1 MSEAGGAGPGGGG
14 AGAGLGA
21 LHPPPPA
28 PPPAPPQGS
37 PGAAAG
43 GSGACG
49 PATAVAAAGTA
60 EGPGG
65 GGSARI
71 AVKKAQL
78 RSAPRAKKLEKL
90 GVYSACKVRARRPA
104 RPRGRGRARGTPS
117 PSRPR
122 LPPGAAAPRKCCCRP
137 RPISCFSDQSAVG
150 WEGGIAGTE
159 SLSFPLEGVAS
170 ASELLGCP
178 GALLLCRSSSEAP
191 PREWSGA
198 KATSFG
204 GPECPPLP
212 EPHWAELGG
221 RSEAG
226 IGFWTP
232 GALGTRRGGL
242 RGLGGAAPS

>member
-21 LHPPPPA
+21 LPPPPPA

-37 PGAAAG
+37 PGAAAAAAG

-90 GVYSACKVRARRPA
+90 GVYSACKLRAPRRPLA
-104 RPRGRGRARGTPS
+104 ADPDVGVVLPGWEHCPRPRGRLALRCQQ
-117 PSRPR
+117 R
-122 LPPGAAAPRKCCCRP
+122 L
-137 RPISCFSDQSAVG
+137 CFDRVTA
-150 WEGGIAGTE
+150 EGGGDLA
-159 SLSFPLEGVAS
+159 LS
-170 ASELLGCP
+170 
-178 GALLLCRSSSEAP
+178 AP
-191 PREWSGA
+191 
-198 KATSFG
+198 
-204 GPECPPLP
+204 
-212 EPHWAELGG
+212 
-221 RSEAG
+221 
-226 IGFWTP
+226 
-232 GALGTRRGGL
+232 
-242 RGLGGAAPS
+242 AACG

>member
-14 AGAGLGA
+14 AGAGAGAGLGA
-21 LHPPPPA
+21 LPLQPPA

-37 PGAAAG
+37 PCAAAAG

-90 GVYSACKVRARRPA
+90 GVYSACKVNSLAAPG
-104 RPRGRGRARGTPS
+104 PPNGGWGPARGTLAPS

-122 LPPGAAAPRKCCCRP
+122 LPPPAWGRCTAEVLLSPAPN
-137 RPISCFSDQSAVG
+137 
-150 WEGGIAGTE
+150 
-159 SLSFPLEGVAS
+159 
-170 ASELLGCP
+170 
-178 GALLLCRSSSEAP
+178 
-191 PREWSGA
+191 
-198 KATSFG
+198 
-204 GPECPPLP
+204 
-212 EPHWAELGG
+212 
-221 RSEAG
+221 
-226 IGFWTP
+226 
-232 GALGTRRGGL
+232 
-242 RGLGGAAPS
+242 